1 MPLVDAHH
9 PVPLSSSGPFKM
21 EERKRPAAN
30 DSDNTGPPLKRQA
43 TTVNGAGRSHPDADM
58 PWQDDLERFQKEAI
72 WRQMQERKRECN
84 TLEME
89 NKALRK
95 SSEFHDDHVRAIDAW
110 FTQLLD
116 EISLLANRSQHKDS
130 FSAFPSAL
138 LTTDNRTFEEHLQSK
153 SKQITKAISE
163 IFSHSPESTIEI
175 GELKG
180 QLARSLAAE
189 KGYVT
194 ALEKSRLQ
202 KEQLEGQLDN
212 ASLRYMVAEKKVDRQ
227 KSATVARLEAQ
238 AISGG
243 RSETVSGLSGGQDRD
258 EADAKLE
265 GGGQALFQAEKARKE
280 VVAAM
285 TKQREQIELLETD
298 NEKSRTEAT
307 ALSARLL
314 HLSDEDYSKTDLFK
328 LVKSQHE
335 DYVKRINDLE
345 ARLTQL
351 RDEAEKGETSRTAFR
366 IELEKEMQPI
376 QSERD
381 AQLAQAEIDLARI
394 RHSRDEYLADNNMRK
409 AAQAQER
416 GSMEQIR
423 ELASSKDERIKALES
438 EVERLQPPSTPI
450 DGEQS
455 EQTDLTGLS
464 SDDLIVKCAQFERQK
479 SMLDKELES
488 MKQAYTKASALAA
501 QKVANYTTLEEKVMR
516 AQAEKSKA
524 DQKYFGAMKHN
535 DMRAQELR
543 TLRAQNSKSS
553 EAVANVK
560 EAEAASRAYSATLE
574 KQIFEL
580 NSIKNSLT
588 KQVQSTQQALNEK
601 AIQYEGLK
609 TQVEELRKSLTAKES
624 SASVIKSAHRKAEVE
639 METLRASLEKTQE
652 QVEEWRS
659 RSLGSNGAEFEAL
672 RAIAICTVCR
682 TNFKDTA
689 IVTCG
694 HVFCKGC
701 VEERRTSRSR
711 KCPNCNKSFGQN
723 DTLKVTL

>member
-1 MPLVDAHH
+1 
-9 PVPLSSSGPFKM
+9 M
-21 EERKRPAAN
+21 EERKRPAEN
-30 DSDNTGPPLKRQA
+30 DTDITGPPLKRQA
-43 TTVNGAGRSHPDADM
+43 TTVNGSGKSHPDADM

-72 WRQMQERKRECN
+72 WRQMQEKKRECN
-84 TLEME
+84 TLETE
-89 NKALRK
+89 NRALRK
-95 SSEFHDDHVRAIDAW
+95 TSEFHDDHIRAIDAW

-116 EISLLANRSQHKDS
+116 EISLLANQAERPES

-138 LTTDNRTFEEHLQSK
+138 LSTDNRTFEEHLQSK
-153 SKQITKAISE
+153 SKEITRAISD
-163 IFSHSPESTIEI
+163 IFSHSPDANADLSEI
-175 GELKG
+175 KG

-194 ALEKSRLQ
+194 ALEKGRLQ
-202 KEQLEGQLDN
+202 KEQLESQLDN

-238 AISGG
+238 AIAGG
-243 RSETVSGLSGGQDRD
+243 RSQTGSGLGGGKDVD
-258 EADAKLE
+258 EGDIKVE
-265 GGGQALFQAEKARKE
+265 RGGQALFEAEKARRE
-280 VVAAM
+280 AVAACG
-285 TKQREQIELLETD
+285 KQKEQIEALETEND
-298 NEKSRTEAT
+298 KSRAEQT
-307 ALSARLL
+307 ALSARLT
-314 HLSDEDYSKTDLFK
+314 HLSDDDYSKTDLFK
-328 LVKSQHE
+328 LMKSQHE
-335 DYVKRINDLE
+335 DYVKRVNDLE

-351 RDEAEKGETSRTAFR
+351 REETEKDQTGRTAFR
-366 IELEKEMQPI
+366 MELENELQPV
-376 QSERD
+376 QAERD
-381 AQLAQAEIDLARI
+381 AQLAQSESDLARI

-416 GSMEQIR
+416 NSMDQIK
-423 ELASSKDERIKALES
+423 ELASSQDERIKALES
-438 EVERLQPPSTPI
+438 EVERLQPKPPTL
-450 DGEQS
+450 DGESS
-455 EQTDLTGLS
+455 EQINLGDLS
-464 SDDLIVKCAQFERQK
+464 IEDLVAKCAQFERQK

-488 MKQAYTKASALAA
+488 MKQAYTKASTLAS
-501 QKVANYTTLEEKVMR
+501 QKVANYTALEEKVIR

-553 EAVANVK
+553 EAVTHVK

-574 KQIFEL
+574 KQIAEL
-580 NSIKNSLT
+580 NSIKTSLT
-588 KQVQSTQQALNEK
+588 KQLQTAQQALAEES
-601 AIQYEGLK
+601 IRYEGLK
-609 TQVEELRKSLTAKES
+609 TQVEELKKLLTSKES
-624 SASVIKSAHRKAEVE
+624 SAGVIKSAHRKAEVE
-639 METLRASLEKTQE
+639 IVTLQASLEKTQK
-652 QVEEWRS
+652 QLEEWRS
-659 RSLGSNGAEFEAL
+659 RSLGNNGAEFEAL

>member
-1 MPLVDAHH
+1 MPLVDGG
-9 PVPLSSSGPFKM
+9 VVSLSSSGPFKM
-21 EERKRPAAN
+21 EERKRPAEN
-30 DSDNTGPPLKRQA
+30 DTDITGPPLKRQA
-43 TTVNGAGRSHPDADM
+43 TTVNGAGKSHPDADM

-72 WRQMQERKRECN
+72 WRQMQEKKRECN
-84 TLEME
+84 TLETE
-89 NKALRK
+89 NRALRK
-95 SSEFHDDHVRAIDAW
+95 TSEFHDDHIRAIDAW

-116 EISLLANRSQHKDS
+116 EISLLANRADRHES

-138 LTTDNRTFEEHLQSK
+138 LSTDNRTFEEHLQSK
-153 SKQITKAISE
+153 SKEITRAISD
-163 IFSHSPESTIEI
+163 IFSHRPDANADLS
-175 GELKG
+175 ELKG

-194 ALEKSRLQ
+194 ALEKGRLQ
-202 KEQLEGQLDN
+202 KEQLESQLDN

-243 RSETVSGLSGGQDRD
+243 RSQTGSGLGGGKDAD
-258 EADAKLE
+258 EGDIKVE
-265 GGGQALFQAEKARKE
+265 GGGQALFEAEKARRE
-280 VVAAM
+280 AVAACA
-285 TKQREQIELLETD
+285 KQKEQIEALETEND
-298 NEKSRTEAT
+298 KSRAEQT
-307 ALSARLL
+307 ALSARLS
-314 HLSDEDYSKTDLFK
+314 HLSDDDYSKTDLFK
-328 LVKSQHE
+328 LMKSQHE
-335 DYVKRINDLE
+335 DYVKRVNDLE

-351 RDEAEKGETSRTAFR
+351 REEAEKVQTGRTAFR
-366 IELEKEMQPI
+366 IELESELQPV
-376 QSERD
+376 QAERD
-381 AQLAQAEIDLARI
+381 AQLAQSESDLARI

-416 GSMEQIR
+416 NSMDQIK

-438 EVERLQPPSTPI
+438 EVERLQPKTATL
-450 DGEQS
+450 DGDSS
-455 EQTDLTGLS
+455 EQINLGDLS
-464 SDDLIVKCAQFERQK
+464 VEDLLAKCAQFERQK

-488 MKQAYTKASALAA
+488 MKQAYTKASTLAS
-501 QKVANYTTLEEKVMR
+501 QKVANYTALEEKVIR

-553 EAVANVK
+553 EAVTLVK

-574 KQIFEL
+574 KQIAEL
-580 NSIKNSLT
+580 NSIKTSLT
-588 KQVQSTQQALNEK
+588 KQLQIVQQALAEES
-601 AIQYEGLK
+601 IQYGGLK
-609 TQVEELRKSLTAKES
+609 TQVEELKRMLTSKES
-624 SASVIKSAHRKAEVE
+624 SAGVIKSAHRKAEVE
-639 METLRASLEKTQE
+639 IVTLHAGLEKTQK
-652 QVEEWRS
+652 QLEEWKS
-659 RSLGSNGAEFEAL
+659 RSLGNNGAEFEAL

>member
-1 MPLVDAHH
+1 
-9 PVPLSSSGPFKM
+9 M

-30 DSDNTGPPLKRQA
+30 DSDNTGPPPKRQA

-84 TLEME
+84 NLETE
-89 NKALRK
+89 NKALRQR
-95 SSEFHDDHVRAIDAW
+95 SEFHDDHLRTIDAW

-116 EISLLANRSQHKDS
+116 EISLLANRAEHRES

-153 SKQITKAISE
+153 SKQITKAISD
-163 IFSHSPESTIEI
+163 IFSHSPESSADVS
-175 GELKG
+175 ELKE

-238 AISGG
+238 AIAGG
-243 RSETVSGLSGGQDRD
+243 RSETGSGLGGGRQDGD
-258 EADAKLE
+258 EADAQLE
-265 GGGQALFQAEKARKE
+265 GGGQALFEAEKARKE
-280 VVAAM
+280 AVAACA
-285 TKQREQIELLETD
+285 KQREQIDNLEAD
-298 NEKSRTEAT
+298 NEKARTEAT
-307 ALSARLL
+307 ALNARLT
-314 HLSDEDYSKTDLFK
+314 HLSDDDYSKTDLFK

-345 ARLTQL
+345 ARLVL
-351 RDEAEKGETSRTAFR
+351 IREEAEKDQTSRTAFR
-366 IELEKEMQPI
+366 VGLEKELQPI
-376 QSERD
+376 QAERD
-381 AQLAQAEIDLARI
+381 AQLAQAESDLARI

-416 GSMEQIR
+416 GSIDQIR

-438 EVERLQPPSTPI
+438 EVERLQSQSTPM
-450 DGEQS
+450 DGGQS
-455 EQTDLTGLS
+455 EQSDLTDLS
-464 SDDLIVKCAQFERQK
+464 IEDLLVKCAQFERQK
-479 SMLDKELES
+479 SMLDMELES

-501 QKVANYTTLEEKVMR
+501 QKVANYTALEEKVIR

-524 DQKYFGAMKHN
+524 DQKYFGAMKQN

-553 EAVANVK
+553 EAVTNVK

-574 KQIFEL
+574 KQISEL
-580 NSIKNSLT
+580 NSIKTSLT
-588 KQVQSTQQALNEK
+588 KQLQTTQQALNEK
-601 AIQYEGLK
+601 TIQYEGLK
-609 TQVEELRKSLTAKES
+609 TQVDELRKSLLAKDS

-639 METLRASLEKTQE
+639 IETLRASLEKTQK
-652 QVEEWRS
+652 QLEEWRS
-659 RSLGSNGAEFEAL
+659 RSLGNNGAEFEAL

-694 HVFCKGC
+694 HVFCKAC

>member
-1 MPLVDAHH
+1 M
-9 PVPLSSSGPFKM
+9 
-21 EERKRPAAN
+21 
-30 DSDNTGPPLKRQA
+30 
-43 TTVNGAGRSHPDADM
+43 
-58 PWQDDLERFQKEAI
+58 
-72 WRQMQERKRECN
+72 
-84 TLEME
+84 
-89 NKALRK
+89 
-95 SSEFHDDHVRAIDAW
+95 
-110 FTQLLD
+110 
-116 EISLLANRSQHKDS
+116 
-130 FSAFPSAL
+130 
-138 LTTDNRTFEEHLQSK
+138 
-153 SKQITKAISE
+153 
-163 IFSHSPESTIEI
+163 
-175 GELKG
+175 
-180 QLARSLAAE
+180 
-189 KGYVT
+189 
-194 ALEKSRLQ
+194 Q

-243 RSETVSGLSGGQDRD
+243 RSETGSGLRGGQDRH

-265 GGGQALFQAEKARKE
+265 GGGQALFEAEKSRKE

-351 RDEAEKGETSRTAFR
+351 REEAEKGETSRTAFR
-366 IELEKEMQPI
+366 TDFEKELQPI

-416 GSMEQIR
+416 GSTEQIR

-438 EVERLQPPSTPI
+438 EIERLQPPSTPI

-464 SDDLIVKCAQFERQK
+464 TDDLIVKCAQFERQK

-639 METLRASLEKTQE
+639 METLRASLEKTQA

-672 RAIAICTVCR
+672 RVR
-682 TNFKDTA
+682 
-689 IVTCG
+689 
-694 HVFCKGC
+694 VF
-701 VEERRTSRSR
+701 VPMTMREEKVYLLTMRLEGY
-711 KCPNCNKSFGQN
+711 CNLYRLPDELQGYSYRDVRACILQR
-723 DTLKVTL
+723 LR

>member
-1 MPLVDAHH
+1 
-9 PVPLSSSGPFKM
+9 M

-30 DSDNTGPPLKRQA
+30 DSNETGPPLKRQA
-43 TTVNGAGRSHPDADM
+43 TTINGAGRSHPDTDM
-58 PWQDDLERFQKEAI
+58 PWQDDLERFRKEAI
-72 WRQMQERKRECN
+72 WRQMQEKKRECN

-95 SSEFHDDHVRAIDAW
+95 SSEFHDDHLRAIDAW
-110 FTQLLD
+110 FIQVLD
-116 EISLLANRSQHKDS
+116 EISLLADQAQHKES
-130 FSAFPSAL
+130 YSAFPSAL

-153 SKQITKAISE
+153 SRQITKAIGN
-163 IFSHSPESTIEI
+163 IFSHTSEPATEI

-194 ALEKSRLQ
+194 ALEKSRLE

-243 RSETVSGLSGGQDRD
+243 RSETGSGLSGGKDRD
-258 EADAKLE
+258 DAGAKLE
-265 GGGQALFQAEKARKE
+265 GGGQALYEADKARRE
-280 VVAAM
+280 AVAAM
-285 TKQREQIELLETD
+285 AKQREQIETLETD
-298 NEKSRTEAT
+298 NEKSRIEAT
-307 ALSARLL
+307 TLNARLM
-314 HLSDEDYSKTDLFK
+314 HLSDDDYSKTDLFK

-351 RDEAEKGETSRTAFR
+351 REEAEKKETSRTTFR
-366 IELEKEMQPI
+366 IELEKELQPI
-376 QSERD
+376 QTEKD
-381 AQLAQAEIDLARI
+381 AQLAQLEIDLARI
-394 RHSRDEYLADNNMRK
+394 RHSRDEYLADNVMRK

-416 GSMEQIR
+416 DSVEQIR
-423 ELASSKDERIKALES
+423 ELASSKDERIQALES
-438 EVERLQPPSTPI
+438 EVERLQPPSTPQA
-450 DGEQS
+450 GEQPA
-455 EQTDLTGLS
+455 QTDLTDLS
-464 SDDLIVKCAQFERQK
+464 VEDLSVKCAQFERQK

-501 QKVANYTTLEEKVMR
+501 QKVVNYTALEEKVIR

-553 EAVANVK
+553 EAVTNVK

-574 KQIFEL
+574 KQIAEL
-580 NSIKNSLT
+580 NSIKTSLT
-588 KQVQSTQQALNEK
+588 KQVQAAQQAQN
-601 AIQYEGLK
+601 ARTIQYEGLK
-609 TQVEELRKSLTAKES
+609 TQVEDLKKLLTAKEGS
-624 SASVIKSAHRKAEVE
+624 TSVVQSAHRKAEVE
-639 METLRASLEKTQE
+639 IETLRASLEKTE
-652 QVEEWRS
+652 QQLEEWRS
-659 RSLGSNGAEFEAL
+659 RSLGNNGAEFEAL

-723 DTLKVTL
+723 DTLRVTL

>member
-1 MPLVDAHH
+1 MPLVGGH
-9 PVPLSSSGPFKM
+9 PVSLSASGPFKM
-21 EERKRPAAN
+21 EERKRPAEN
-30 DSDNTGPPLKRQA
+30 DSDNAGPPLKRQA
-43 TTVNGAGRSHPDADM
+43 TIVNGAGRSHPDADM

-84 TLEME
+84 TLEAE

-95 SSEFHDDHVRAIDAW
+95 SSEFHDDHLRAIDAW
-110 FTQLLD
+110 FVQLLD
-116 EISLLANRSQHKDS
+116 EISLLANRADRKKS

-153 SKQITKAISE
+153 SKEITNAISE
-163 IFSHSPESTIEI
+163 IFSQNPDSDADLA
-175 GELKG
+175 ELKA

-238 AISGG
+238 AIAGG
-243 RSETVSGLSGGQDRD
+243 RSETGSGLGGGQDGD
-258 EADAKLE
+258 DGDAKVE
-265 GGGQALFQAEKARKE
+265 GSGQALFDAERARRE
-280 VVAAM
+280 AVAASA
-285 TKQREQIELLETD
+285 KQKEQIEALETEND
-298 NEKSRTEAT
+298 KSRVENM
-307 ALSARLL
+307 ALSARLT
-314 HLSDEDYSKTDLFK
+314 HLSDDDFSKTDLFK
-328 LVKSQHE
+328 LIKSQHE

-351 RDEAEKGETSRTAFR
+351 REEAEKYQTSRTAFR
-366 IELEKEMQPI
+366 VELEKETQPV
-376 QSERD
+376 QAERE
-381 AQLAQAEIDLARI
+381 AQLAQAESDLARI

-416 GSMEQIR
+416 NSIEQIK

-438 EVERLQPPSTPI
+438 EVERLQPQSTSV
-450 DGEQS
+450 DGEPSQEAS
-455 EQTDLTGLS
+455 LRDLS
-464 SDDLIVKCAQFERQK
+464 VEDLISRCAQFERQK
-479 SMLDKELES
+479 SLLDKELES
-488 MKQAYTKASALAA
+488 MKQAYTKASALAS
-501 QKVANYTTLEEKVMR
+501 QKVANYTALEEKVVR

-553 EAVANVK
+553 EAVTHVK
-560 EAEAASRAYSATLE
+560 ESEAASRGYSATLE
-574 KQIFEL
+574 KQIAEL
-580 NSIKNSLT
+580 ISIKASFT
-588 KQVQSTQQALNEK
+588 KQLQTAQQALTEK
-601 AIQYEGLK
+601 TIQYEGLK
-609 TQVEELRKSLTAKES
+609 TQVEELKKLLTTKES
-624 SASVIKSAHRKAEVE
+624 SVSVIKSAHRKAEVE
-639 METLRASLEKTQE
+639 IETLRASLEKTQK
-652 QVEEWRS
+652 QLEEWKS
-659 RSLGSNGAEFEAL
+659 RSLGNNGAEFEAL

-694 HVFCKGC
+694 HVFCKAC